1 MADVSGAREIPGL
14 RVEPARAV
22 PAAALRYFTRT
33 GEFAAALGAHG
44 LTLPECGH
52 ALRGEELTLA
62 WRSPTETLC
71 LAATSE
77 RLTQLHAHLGERAD
91 GCLLELTGALDL
103 VALSGC
109 ARGGAA
115 HAPRQYRLAAGR
127 RRRRAAAAWPT
138 CPCWRSPSTLR
149 ACSSCSSAPIA
160 NICSGGSMRRSPI
173 LREAVT
179 AAAERPLRF
188 LGIDG

>member
-44 LTLPECGH
+44 LTLPECGQ
-52 ALRGEELTLA
+52 ALRAQELTLA

-71 LAATSE
+71 LAATPE
-77 RLTQLHAHLGERAD
+77 RLRQLHAHLGERAD

-103 VALSGC
+103 VAL
-109 ARGGAA
+109 
-115 HAPRQYRLAAGR
+115 
-127 RRRRAAAAWPT
+127 
-138 CPCWRSPSTLR
+138 
-149 ACSSCSSAPIA
+149 
-160 NICSGGSMRRSPI
+160 GGSRVAELLVRLGSTASLPGVGQARRSRMADVPVLAI
-173 LREAVT
+173 ALET
-179 AAAERPLRF
+179 ARVQLVLERTYSEHL
-188 LGIDG
+188 LGWIDATLADLA